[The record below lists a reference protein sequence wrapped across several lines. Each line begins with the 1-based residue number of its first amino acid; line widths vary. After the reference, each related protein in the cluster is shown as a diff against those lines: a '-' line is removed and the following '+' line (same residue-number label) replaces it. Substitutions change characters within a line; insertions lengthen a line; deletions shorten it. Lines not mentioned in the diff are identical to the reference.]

1 MAGGTDSQLF
11 CFFVISCFFLC
22 GYAEVRYSFTE
33 KQRYDGWFNNL
44 AHPDWGSVDGHMTR
58 KTPPAYADGVY
69 MMAGQDRPS
78 PRKLSTM
85 FMKGADGMGSAKN
98 RTALL
103 AFFGQVVS
111 SEVVM
116 ASESGCPIEVH
127 NIEIDKCDEMY
138 DKECEGGKSIPF
150 HRAGYDRKTGQS
162 PNSPREQINRV
173 TSWIDGSFI
182 YSTSEAWVTAMRT
195 FKNGTFKSDD
205 TGKLPVKNT
214 MRVPLFNQPVPH
226 VLRTLS
232 PERLFLLGD
241 PRSNQNPALLSFG
254 ILFFR
259 WHNVIAARVQAEHP
273 DWSDEEV
280 FQRARRIVIATLQN
294 IILYE
299 YLPAFLG
306 QELPPY
312 DGYKL
317 DTHPGITHV
326 FQSSAFRFGHTLIPP
341 GIYRRDG
348 KCNYRKTHM
357 GNPALR
363 LCAHWWDSGDVM
375 HDSSLEELMMGMTS
389 QLAEKE
395 DTVLCS
401 DVRDKLFGPNEFSR
415 RDLGALNIMRG
426 RDNGVPDYNTVR
438 QYFRL
443 PKRKTWEEINPT
455 LFEEQPE
462 LLASLTKAYGT
473 NVDNVDLYIGGMLE
487 SDDGPGEL
495 FTAIIIEQ
503 FVRLRESDRFWF
515 ENIDNEIFTEDE
527 IEEIRQVTMWD
538 VIVNATDVKPDFI
551 QKEVFFYAEGDP
563 CPQPFQLNTSQL
575 EPCSYLKG
583 YDYFEGS
590 ELAYIYACV
599 FLGFVPLVCGGAGY
613 GVIKLQ
619 NKRRRQLRMKQE
631 ELKSGNTST
640 ATSVDK
646 MSVREWLH
654 ANHRRLVKVK
664 FGPETFLHTVD
675 RKGEKLRSVNFKNS
689 DTVTVEESQVPD
701 RGKKKRPLVLIR
713 IPRDHDLVLE
723 FDSVSSR
730 RKFMSKFESFLSS
743 HKKHLVTLQAPR
755 DLMLAKAE
763 TRERRQRRLEHFF
776 REAYALTFGLKP
788 GEKRKREEDGGDV
801 VMRTSLSKAEFA
813 SALGMKP
820 DAVFVRMMFNI
831 VDKDGDGRISFQE
844 FLDTVV
850 LFSRGKTEDKLRI
863 IFDMCDNDR
872 NGVIDKIEFSEM
884 LRSLV
889 EIAKTTSLSDAQVT
903 ELIDGMFQNAGLE
916 RKDFLTYA
924 DFKLMMK
931 EYKGDFVAIG
941 LDCKGAKQNF
951 LDTSTNV
958 ARMTSFH
965 IDPITDSEK
974 SWFTRHVDCVTTYL
988 EENRQNIFYLFIFY
1002 VITIALFVERFIHY
1016 SFLAEH
1022 TDLRHIM
1029 GVGIAITR
1037 GSAASLSFCYSL
1049 LLLTMSRNLL
1059 TKLKEFSIQ
1068 QYIPLDAHIQFHKIA
1083 ACTAF
1088 FFSLLHTVGHIVN
1101 FYHVSTQPLE
1111 HIHCLTS
1118 EVHFP
1123 SDYKPGITFWLFQ
1136 TITGITGVMLFVV
1149 MVIIFVFA
1157 HPLIRK
1163 KAYKFFW
1170 STHSLYV
1177 LLYLLCLIHGL
1188 ARLTGPPRFWM
1199 FFIGPGIVYTLDKI
1213 VSLRTKYMALD
1224 VLETELLPSDVIKIK
1239 FYRPPNFKYLSGQWV
1254 RLACTA
1260 FRVSEFHSFTLTSA
1274 PHENFLSCH
1283 IKAQGPWT
1291 WKLRNY
1297 FDPCNFNPDEDHP
1310 KIRLE
1315 GPFGG
1320 GNQDWYKFEVAVM
1333 VGGGIGVTPYA
1344 SILNDLVF
1352 GTSTNRYSGVAC
1364 KKVYFL
1370 WICPSH
1376 RHFEWFIDVLRD
1388 VEKKDVTNVLEIH
1401 IFITQFFHKF
1411 DLRTT
1416 MLYICEN
1423 HFQRLSKTSMFT
1435 GLKAINHFGRP
1446 DMSSFLKFVQKKH
1459 SYVSKIGVFSCGPRP
1474 LTKSIMSACEEV
1486 NKGRKLPYFIHHFEN
1501 FG

>member
-1 MAGGTDSQLF
+1 MECSVCAAL
-11 CFFVISCFFLC
+11 LLLLAC
-22 GYAEVRYSFTE
+22 GLVCSERRYSYTE

-44 AHPDWGSVDGHMTR
+44 AHPDWGSVDNHLTR
-58 KTPPAYADGVY
+58 KTPPSYADGVY
-69 MMAGQDRPS
+69 MLAGQNRPS
-78 PRKLSTM
+78 PRKLSQI
-85 FMKGADGMGSAKN
+85 FMKGDDGLSSSRN

-111 SEVVM
+111 SEVLM

-127 NIEIDKCDEMY
+127 RIEIEKCDEMY
-138 DKECEGGKSIPF
+138 DRECRGDKYIPF

-162 PNSPREQINRV
+162 PNSPREQTNRM
-173 TSWIDGSFI
+173 TAWIDGSFI
-182 YSTSEAWVTAMRT
+182 YSTSEAWVNAMRS
-195 FKNGTFKSDD
+195 FRNGTFLTDES
-205 TGKLPVKNT
+205 GKLPVKNT
-214 MRVPLFNQPVPH
+214 MRVPLFNSPAPH
-226 VLRTLS
+226 VLRMMN

-241 PRSNQNPALLSFG
+241 PRTNQNPALLSFG

-259 WHNVIAARVQAEHP
+259 WHNVVSARVQKQHP
-273 DWSDEEV
+273 DWPDEEV
-280 FQRARRIVIATLQN
+280 FQRTRRIVVATLQN
-294 IILYE
+294 IIAYE
-299 YLPAFLG
+299 YLPAFMG
-306 QELPPY
+306 EGLPRY
-312 DGYKL
+312 EGYKP
-317 DTHPGITHV
+317 DVHPGVSHV
-326 FQSSAFRFGHTLIPP
+326 FQSAAFRFGHTMIPP

-348 KCNYRKTHM
+348 ACHFRETPMGYR
-357 GNPALR
+357 ALR
-363 LCAHWWDSGDVM
+363 LCSTWWDSNDVLS
-375 HDSSLEELMMGMTS
+375 DSTVEELLLGMAS
-389 QLAEKE
+389 QIAERE

-401 DVRDKLFGPNEFSR
+401 DVRDKLFGPMEFSR

-426 RDNGVPDYNTVR
+426 RDNGLPDYNTVR
-438 QYFRL
+438 SYFRL
-443 PKRKTWEEINPT
+443 PRIKEWTQINPP
-455 LFEEQPE
+455 LFKKKPDLLR
-462 LLASLTKAYGT
+462 LLAGVYSNRL
-473 NVDNVDLYIGGMLE
+473 DNVDLYVGGMLE
-487 SDDGPGEL
+487 SRDGPGEL
-495 FTAIIIEQ
+495 FRAIIKEQ
-503 FVRLRESDRFWF
+503 FTRIRDADRFWF
-515 ENIDNEIFTEDE
+515 ENTESGIFTDKE
-527 IEEIRQVTMWD
+527 IEEIRRVRLYD
-538 VIVNATDVKPDFI
+538 VIVNSTDIKADEI
-551 QKEVFFYAEGDP
+551 QKHVFFWVKGDP
-563 CPQPFQLNTSQL
+563 CPQPVQLNTSLL
-575 EPCSYLKG
+575 EPCKYLQG

-599 FLGFVPLVCGGAGY
+599 FLGFVPIVCAGAGY
-613 GVIKLQ
+613 GVVKLQ
-619 NKRRRQLRMKQE
+619 NRRRRRLRMRQE
-631 ELKSGNTST
+631 ELKNNAGGK
-640 ATSVDK
+640 ASVDK
-646 MSVREWLH
+646 MAVREWLH

-664 FGPETFLHTVD
+664 FGPEAAIHTVD
-675 RKGEKLRSVNFKNS
+675 RKGEKLRTVNFR
-689 DTVTVEESQVPD
+689 TAEALTVEESQD
-701 RGKKKRPLVLIR
+701 SSGNKKRPLVLIR
-713 IPRDHDLVLE
+713 VPRDHDLVLE
-723 FDSVSSR
+723 FDTLAAR
-730 RKFMSKFESFLSS
+730 RKFVSKLEAFLNS
-743 HKKHLVTLQAPR
+743 HKKRLVSVQSPR
-755 DLMLAKAE
+755 EAMLANAE
-763 TRERRQRRLEHFF
+763 TRERRQKRLEHFF

-788 GEKRKREEDGGDV
+788 GEKRRRSHADSEDDGEV
-801 VMRTSLSKAEFA
+801 MTVMRTSLSKSEFA

-820 DAVFVRMMFNI
+820 DAVFVRKMFNI

-872 NGVIDKIEFSEM
+872 NGVIDKGELSEM

-889 EIAKTTSLSDAQVT
+889 EIARTTSLSDEHVT
-903 ELIDGMFQNAGLE
+903 ELIDGMFQDAGLQQ
-916 RKDFLTYA
+916 KDFLTYS

-965 IDPITDSEK
+965 IEPAQDGARHWLLRKWDCITT
-974 SWFTRHVDCVTTYL
+974 FL
-988 EENRQNIFYLFIFY
+988 EENRQNIFYLFVFY

-1016 SFLAEH
+1016 SFMAEH

-1037 GSAASLSFCYSL
+1037 GSAASLSFCYCL

-1059 TKLKEFSIQ
+1059 TKLKEFSVQ

-1083 ACTAF
+1083 ACTAL

-1101 FYHVSTQPLE
+1101 FYHVSTQPVE
-1111 HIHCLTS
+1111 HLRCLTS

-1123 SDYKPGITFWLFQ
+1123 SDYKPGISFWLFQ
-1136 TITGITGVMLFVV
+1136 TITGLTGVLLFIV
-1149 MVIIFVFA
+1149 MIIIFVFA
-1157 HPLIRK
+1157 HPIIRK

-1170 STHSLYV
+1170 SAHSLYV
-1177 LLYLLCLIHGL
+1177 VLYILCLVHGL
-1188 ARLTGPPRFWM
+1188 ARLTGAPRFWL
-1199 FFIGPGIVYTLDKI
+1199 FFIGPGIIYTLDKV

-1224 VLETELLPSDVIKIK
+1224 VIETELLPSDVIKIK

-1254 RLACTA
+1254 RLSCTA
-1260 FRVSEFHSFTLTSA
+1260 FRTEEFHSFTLTSA

-1297 FDPCNFNPDEDHP
+1297 FDPCNYNPEEDHP

-1423 HFQRLSKTSMFT
+1423 HFQRLSKMSMFT
-1435 GLKAINHFGRP
+1435 GLKAVNHFGRP